1 MQEAKAAH
9 RCRSRGPAPSR
20 ASISSENPAS
30 VGVSQQRCSRMLLT
44 GRWRWEEEEE
54 EEEDQRTGGGGGGL
68 LTGPGV
74 FLCDMM
80 LGVTLGARFSRVS
93 T

>member
-1 MQEAKAAH
+1 
-9 RCRSRGPAPSR
+9 
-20 ASISSENPAS
+20 
-30 VGVSQQRCSRMLLT
+30 MLLT
-44 GRWRWEEEEE
+44 GRWRWEEEEEE